1 MTKEFDIFFQ
11 KIFSEMA
18 NILVAPERWLVS
30 VSDTHDIERKERV
43 GGKYRKSDSDFI
55 NKFLERPDIDSSYTA
70 GGKYF
75 DVKSG
80 EILNGKVFETGYIDT
95 LNGPKMNVENEIT
108 GELKPVGNKILV
120 NLLNP
125 KIFSWRWTDDENIF
139 KNIKRKTKKG
149 EGTIVSSVPIIS
161 VENSG
166 KNKMHVYAVKVQFKN
181 PVVLQNYPNK
191 GEPRLRPT
199 TYGSIRLGNEYG
211 RLYINSSKQEH
222 IVYDLVEID

>member
-1 MTKEFDIFFQ
+1 MTKNFDNFFQ

-30 VSDTHDIERKERV
+30 VSDTHDSERKERV
-43 GGKYRKSDSDFI
+43 GGKYREPESDFI
-55 NKFLERPDIDSSYTA
+55 NKFLKRPDIDSSYTA

-95 LNGPKMNVENEIT
+95 SNGPKMNVENEII
-108 GELKPVGNKILV
+108 EEFKPVGRKILV

-125 KIFSWRWTDDENIF
+125 KNFPWKWVDKKNKS
-139 KNIKRKTKKG
+139 KNINRIIKKG
-149 EGTIVSSVPIIS
+149 EGKPMSSIPIIS
-161 VENSG
+161 VESG
-166 KNKMHVYAVKVQFKN
+166 KIHVYAIRVEFKN
-181 PVVLQNYPNK
+181 PVVLKNYPDR

-199 TYGSIRLGNEYG
+199 TYGSVKLGNEYG
-211 RLYINSSKQEH
+211 RFFIYSSDKEH
-222 IVYDLVEID
+222 IVYDLIAIE